1 MNSIET
7 LVQNIHKSNCDT
19 NCKVVIAVTGGG
31 FSSFNYLMSQ
41 PDASNTVLEIIGPY
55 MREAVDEFTKI
66 EVKSYTS
73 KETTDQ
79 IAYIALN
86 RAKELIVMSQTNL
99 NDLGLINKCIGIGV
113 TSALRSSTWKRG
125 SHRCYITILTSTMK
139 HSFHI
144 NMFKGTEESPYRSR
158 CEEDIVCGSLIIQ
171 AISASLGILDI
182 KDIIIDKNDTFTYN
196 NENLEDPLDA
206 LINNESVKSIL
217 YLPNGE
223 MITNVPI
230 HKLKNKVHMVPGS
243 FNPLHSGHT
252 LLLEQGGSNGI
263 EQGGSNGV
271 YELCISNVD
280 KDTLDKN
287 EILRRLEQ
295 FKSPNKYPVILT
307 NTPTFSQK
315 AELFPGL
322 DYYIGIDT
330 ALRLVD
336 PYYSNNNEEIIIKNI
351 LKMIFNGT
359 QFYVGSRIYELCNLP
374 DRFKIDIDKTELLSV
389 SLISEYLHP
398 LIKDSFKEIVDTS
411 MKNISSSL
419 IRNLK

>member
-19 NCKVVIAVTGGG
+19 NCKIVMAVTGGG

-41 PDASNTVLEIIGPY
+41 PGASNSVLEIIGPY
-55 MREAVDEFTKI
+55 MREAIDEFTKI
-66 EVKSYTS
+66 EIKSYTS

-79 IAYIALN
+79 MAYIALN
-86 RAKELIVMSQTNL
+86 RAKELTVMSQISL
-99 NDLGLINKCIGIGV
+99 NDLGLINKCIGVGV
-113 TSALRSSTWKRG
+113 TSALKSSTWKRG
-125 SHRCYITILTSTMK
+125 YHRSYITILTSSVK
-139 HSFHI
+139 HSFYL
-144 NMFKGTEESPYRSR
+144 NLFKGTEESPYRSR
-158 CEEDIVCGSLIIQ
+158 NEEDIVCGTLIIQ
-171 AISASLGILDI
+171 AIAVTLGILDI
-182 KDIIIDKNDTFTYN
+182 KDIVIDKNDTFTYD

-206 LINNESVKSIL
+206 LIDNESVKSIL

-252 LLLEQGGSNGI
+252 LLLEQGCSNGI
-263 EQGGSNGV
+263 

-280 KDTLDKN
+280 KDTLDKT

-295 FKSPNKYPVILT
+295 FKSSNKYPVILT
-307 NTPTFSQK
+307 NTPTFYQK

-322 DYYIGIDT
+322 DYSIGIDT

-336 PYYSNNNEEIIIKNI
+336 PYYSDNDEELMIKNI

-359 QFYVGSRIYELCNLP
+359 KFYVGSRIYEICNLP
-374 DRFKIDIDKTELLSV
+374 ERYKINVDKTELLSL

-398 LIKDSFKEIVDTS
+398 LIKDSFKEIADSS
-411 MKNISSSL
+411 MKDISSSL
-419 IRNLK
+419 IRKS